1 MINLSAQITF
11 AATPK
16 KIDVLLFTK
25 HLSVM
30 LKAAIPLVEAIETLQ
45 EQSGSPQLKKILI
58 KVTEDI
64 RNGSSLAK
72 ALAKFPKVFDHFY
85 VSLVEVS
92 ESSGTLD
99 ENIAFLADQLSKE
112 YALQKKIQGALL
124 YPGLVL
130 VSAAVM
136 SGFIALFVLPQLVGF
151 FEALAIDLPI
161 TTRILLTLANVMKDY
176 GVFIFTSLLAIVAV
190 FFNVIRLPIVKPA
203 WHWFLLKIPLIGKLL
218 AYGQLARFSRNFGVL
233 LRSGVPIARSLEV
246 TSRTLSN
253 VVFRSSLK
261 RVSASLEKGNSIKE
275 SMQKLRLDF
284 FPPLVSKMIGV
295 GEKSGNLD
303 ETLLYLGDFFE
314 EEIDNVSKNL
324 TTVLE
329 PMLLLGIGLVVG
341 FVALAIITPI
351 YQITSSI
358 RR

>member
-1 MINLSAQITF
+1 MNLSAQITF
-11 AATPK
+11 SQVPK
-16 KIDVLLFTK
+16 KVDVLLFTK

-30 LKAAIPLVEAIETLQ
+30 LKAAIPLVEALHTLE
-45 EQSGSPQLKKILI
+45 EQSSSSQLKKILLAV
-58 KVTEDI
+58 KKEVK
-64 RNGSSLAK
+64 NGSSLAK
-72 ALAKFPKVFDHFY
+72 ALGKFPKVFDHFY

-99 ENIAFLADQLSKE
+99 ENVAFLAEQLAKE
-112 YALQKKIQGALL
+112 HALRKKIQGALL

-130 VSAAVM
+130 ISATVM

-151 FEALAIDLPI
+151 FGALAIDLPI
-161 TTRILLTLANVMKDY
+161 TTRILLAVANLMKDY
-176 GVFIFTSLLAIVAV
+176 GVLIFIALGTILAL
-190 FFNVIRLPIVKPA
+190 FFNIIRLPTVKPI
-203 WHWFLLKIPLIGKLL
+203 WHRFLLTFPLVGKLL

-233 LRSGVPIARSLEV
+233 LRSGVPIATSLEV

-253 VVFRSSLK
+253 EVFKTSLQK
-261 RVSASLEKGNSIKE
+261 VSASLEKGNSIKE
-275 SMQKLRLDF
+275 SMQKLELAF
-284 FPPLVSKMIGV
+284 FPPLVSRMIGV

-314 EEIDNVSKNL
+314 EEIDAISKNM

-329 PMLLLGIGLVVG
+329 PLLLLGIGLVVG